1 MTVRDDRSLGELFGD
16 FSRESSTLLRQ
27 ELALARTELSTTASD
42 ILGDMRLLAIGGA
55 VVYAGLLTVVAA
67 LVLALGMA
75 MPMWA
80 SALLVGAA
88 VLIGGGAVTLMGLQ
102 RLKQRSLQPEQ
113 TVESLRE
120 DAEWLKSQVS

>member
-27 ELALARTELSTTASD
+27 EIALARTELSVTAGNVMS
-42 ILGDMRLLAIGGA
+42 DMRLLVMGGA
-55 VVYAGLLTVVAA
+55 VVYAGALTVIAA
-67 LVLALGMA
+67 VVLLLGMA
-75 MPMWA
+75 IPVWA
-80 SALLVGAA
+80 SALLVGVA
-88 VLIGGGAVTLMGLQ
+88 VLIVGGALTQAGLQ
-102 RLKQRSLQPEQ
+102 RLKQRSMQPEQ

>member
-27 ELALARTELSTTASD
+27 ELALARTELSTTASA

>member
-1 MTVRDDRSLGELFGD
+1 MTARDDRSLGDLFGD

-27 ELALARTELSTTASD
+27 ELALARTELSTTAGDVLS
-42 ILGDMRLLAIGGA
+42 DMRLLAVGGA
-55 VVYAGLLTVVAA
+55 VVYAGALTVIAA
-67 LVLALGMA
+67 VVLALGMA
-75 MPMWA
+75 IPLWA

-88 VLIGGGAVTLMGLQ
+88 VLAAGGAVTQMGLQ

-113 TVESLRE
+113 TVESLKE